1 MLFQLVSNAAVFIR
15 QKPLAVRFK
24 NSTGV
29 LKIQPCFQTLN
40 KNTSRTASVIG
51 DGLTGLL
58 TVHGAE
64 LNPPQLPWL
73 CFPVELIQF

>member
-1 MLFQLVSNAAVFIR
+1 M
-15 QKPLAVRFK
+15 LAVRLK

-40 KNTSRTASVIG
+40 KNTSKTACVIG

-58 TVHGAE
+58 TLHGAE
-64 LNPPQLPWL
+64 QNPPQLPWL
-73 CFPVELIQF
+73 CFPIELIEFKELLFSS